1 MGDHHGSEGSKG
13 YLFFRVSV
21 WLKKGD
27 TMSQSSVGTGA
38 GDVKFSD
45 LAKQMLRYRWVCY
58 GMLLLTYI
66 FVYFDR
72 VAPAVIAPEL
82 MKEFGLSATAL
93 GILSSMYFYPY
104 AAMQIPSGI
113 LSDRM
118 GPRISV
124 TIFFTIA
131 AIGTALFGLAH
142 SFGTIIFGRFLMGVG
157 VAVVWIPCMRILA
170 NWFRPKEFATLTGVM
185 LTVGNAGAVL
195 AAAPLAFL
203 VGLVGWRAS
212 FYWLGAFMVIVAGLN
227 YLVLRNK
234 PSDRSLP
241 TVSEIDGVDYY
252 SVQSTEKVSFGENVK
267 RLFGMKNYWL
277 IAIYAFV
284 IYGTVMG
291 FQGLWCI
298 PYLQQTYGLP
308 KQQAANILMLWPIGM
323 AVGCFAF
330 GFVSDRILKSR
341 RNASFYGIII
351 YALTWLPLVL
361 WPDKIPVGMFYP
373 LLFIMGFFSGAY
385 VPNYA
390 HIAEGQPHSF
400 IATANGMLNVWY
412 FIGGALFQALMGVVL
427 DYYGKVGD
435 KFPVD
440 AYKTTFVACIIALV
454 IGAIAMY
461 FTADSKVLQKKT
473 A

>member
-1 MGDHHGSEGSKG
+1 MN
-13 YLFFRVSV
+13 
-21 WLKKGD
+21 
-27 TMSQSSVGTGA
+27 QSSAVSDPGKA
-38 GDVKFSD
+38 QFSS
-45 LAKQMLRYRWVCY
+45 LANQMLTYRWVCY

-82 MKEFGLSATAL
+82 MKEFSLTATSL

-124 TIFFTIA
+124 TIFFMIA

-142 SFGTIIFGRFLMGVG
+142 SFGVIIAGRFLMGVG

-212 FYWLGAFMVIVAGLN
+212 FYWLGAFMAIVAILN
-227 YLVLRNK
+227 YIILRNR
-234 PSDRSLP
+234 PSEKNLP
-241 TVSEIDGVDYY
+241 TVSEIDGIDYY
-252 SVQSTEKVSFGENVK
+252 SVQTTEPVSFGTNVK
-267 RLFGMKNYWL
+267 RLFGMRNYWL

-291 FQGLWCI
+291 FQGLWCV
-298 PYLQQTYGLP
+298 PYLQHTFGLS

-330 GFVSDRILKSR
+330 GYISDRILKSR

-351 YALTWLPLVL
+351 YAVSWIPLVL

-373 LLFIMGFFSGAY
+373 YLFIMGFFSGAY

-412 FIGGALFQALMGVVL
+412 FVGGALFQAVMGVVL

-435 KFPVD
+435 KFPVS
-440 AYKTTFVACIIALV
+440 AYKTTFVACILSLV
-454 IGAIAMY
+454 VGAIAMY
-461 FTADSKVLQKKT
+461 FTHDTKVLQKQAVQQKD
-473 A
+473 AA

>member
-13 YLFFRVSV
+13 YLFFGVSV
-21 WLKKGD
+21 WIKRGD
-27 TMSQSSVGTGA
+27 TMSQSSVGTGS
-38 GDVKFSD
+38 GNVQFSD

-212 FYWLGAFMVIVAGLN
+212 FYWLGAFMVIVAVLN
-227 YLVLRNK
+227 FLVLRNK

-241 TVSEIDGVDYY
+241 TVSEIDGIDYY
-252 SVQSTEKVSFGENVK
+252 SVQSTEKVSFGQNVK

-412 FIGGALFQALMGVVL
+412 FVGGALFQAVMGMVL

-435 KFPVD
+435 KFPVG
-440 AYKTTFVACIIALV
+440 AYRSTFIACIIALV

-461 FTADSKVLQKKT
+461 FTADTKVLQKKS

>member
-1 MGDHHGSEGSKG
+1 
-13 YLFFRVSV
+13 
-21 WLKKGD
+21 
-27 TMSQSSVGTGA
+27 MSQSSVGTGA
-38 GDVKFSD
+38 GNVQFSD
-45 LAKQMLRYRWVCY
+45 LAQQMLRYRWVCY

-82 MKEFGLSATAL
+82 MKEFSLTATSL

-124 TIFFTIA
+124 TIFFMIA
-131 AIGTALFGLAH
+131 AVGTALFGLAH

-212 FYWLGAFMVIVAGLN
+212 FYWLGAFMAIVAVLN
-227 YLVLRNK
+227 FLVLRNK

-241 TVSEIDGVDYY
+241 TVSEIDGIDYY
-252 SVQSTEKVSFGENVK
+252 SVQSGEKVSFGQNVK

-298 PYLQQTYGLP
+298 PYLQQTFGLP

-330 GFVSDRILKSR
+330 GFISDRILKSR

-351 YALTWLPLVL
+351 YAVTWIPLVM

-412 FIGGALFQALMGVVL
+412 FVGGALFQAVMGIVL

-435 KFPVD
+435 KFPVG
-440 AYKTTFVACIIALV
+440 AYRATFIACIIALV
-454 IGAIAMY
+454 IGAVAMY
-461 FTADSKVLQKKT
+461 FTADTKVLQKKS

>member
-13 YLFFRVSV
+13 YLFFGVSV
-21 WLKKGD
+21 WIKRGD
-27 TMSQSSVGTGA
+27 TMSQSSVGTGS
-38 GDVKFSD
+38 GNVQFSD

-241 TVSEIDGVDYY
+241 TVSEIDGIDYY
-252 SVQSTEKVSFGENVK
+252 SVQGTAKVSFGENVK
-267 RLFGMKNYWL
+267 RLFKMKNYWL

-330 GFVSDRILKSR
+330 GFISDRILKSR

-412 FIGGALFQALMGVVL
+412 FVGGALFQALMGVVL

-435 KFPVD
+435 KFPVG
-440 AYKTTFVACIIALV
+440 AYKTTFVACIFSLV

-461 FTADSKVLQKKT
+461 FTVDTKVLQKKS

>member
-1 MGDHHGSEGSKG
+1 
-13 YLFFRVSV
+13 
-21 WLKKGD
+21 
-27 TMSQSSVGTGA
+27 MSQSNVETVA
-38 GDVKFSD
+38 GSMQYSD
-45 LAKQMLRYRWVCY
+45 LAAQMLKYRWICY

-82 MKEFGLSATAL
+82 MKEFGLTATSL

-113 LSDRM
+113 LSDRF

-124 TIFFTIA
+124 TVFFIIA
-131 AIGTALFGLAH
+131 AIGTALFGLAYT
-142 SFGTIIFGRFLMGVG
+142 FGWIIVGRFLMGVG

-203 VGLVGWRAS
+203 VGIVGWRAS
-212 FYWLGAFMVIVAGLN
+212 FYWLGAFMAIVAILN
-227 YLVLRNK
+227 YIILRNK
-234 PSDRSLP
+234 PSDKNLP

-252 SVQSTEKVSFGENVK
+252 SVQTTQKVTFSENVK

-298 PYLQQTYGLP
+298 PFLQQTYGLP
-308 KQQAANILMLWPIGM
+308 KQEAANILMLWPIGM

-330 GFVSDRILKSR
+330 GYISDRILKSR

-351 YALTWLPLVL
+351 YALTWVPLVF

-400 IATANGMLNVWY
+400 IATANGMLNIWY
-412 FIGGALFQALMGVVL
+412 FVGGALFQAVMGMVL
-427 DYYGKVGD
+427 DSYGKVGD
-435 KFPVD
+435 KFPVS
-440 AYKTTFVACIIALV
+440 AYQASFIACIIALA
-454 IGAIAMY
+454 IGAIAMF
-461 FTADSKVLQKKT
+461 FTADSKVLQKK